1 MKEGRHK
8 MDIRK
13 VLFIGKLALAL
24 VLGYLVIRTLV
35 PEHREKSSTPA
46 SALGGDAA
54 NVNEA
59 TGSPDLSF
67 EDYAKIVERNPF
79 GTSGKWT
86 STANFA
92 DSRHSVSEELGLA
105 LSGTISGNPAVARAV
120 IKDLK
125 TGVLDLYKIDQ
136 TVAGARIESIEN
148 DAVVLVRD
156 GQRKV
161 LRLNIGQS
169 GSNNSSQVASSQ
181 TIKETSNVVRADLP
195 TKKTGADIRTKI
207 GCVEAVLNNAA
218 IEPYFVD
225 GQVEGLQI
233 TGLENLSIA
242 KDIGLKNR
250 DVIRAV
256 NGHRLTN
263 KQKAY
268 QVFKK
273 ARSQAVID
281 IELLRDNKTK
291 KLSFAM

>member
-1 MKEGRHK
+1 

-13 VLFIGKLALAL
+13 VLFITKLVLVL
-24 VLGYLVIRTLV
+24 VLGYVVVRRVLL
-35 PEHREKSSTPA
+35 PEHTEKSSTPV
-46 SALGGDAA
+46 SALGGSAA
-54 NVNEA
+54 RVNQA

-86 STANFA
+86 STANLTG
-92 DSRHSVSEELGLA
+92 SRHSVSEELGLA
-105 LSGTISGNPAVARAV
+105 LSGTISGSPTLARAV

-125 TGVLDLYKIDQ
+125 TGVLDLYEIDQ
-136 TVAGARIESIEN
+136 TVAGARIESIEK
-148 DAVVLVRD
+148 DAVVLVCD

-169 GSNNSSQVASSQ
+169 GSNNISQVASSR
-181 TIKETSNVVRADLP
+181 TTNKMSNVARVDLQ
-195 TKKTGADIRTKI
+195 TKKANTDTRTKI
-207 GCVEAVLNNAA
+207 GCVEAILNNAA

-225 GQVEGLQI
+225 GRMEGLQI
-233 TGLENLSIA
+233 TGLENISIA
-242 KDIGLKNR
+242 KNLGLKNN

-268 QVFKK
+268 QIFKK
-273 ARSQAVID
+273 ARSQPAID
-281 IELLRDNKTK
+281 IELLRDNNTK
-291 KLSFAM
+291 KLSFSM

>member
-1 MKEGRHK
+1 
-8 MDIRK
+8 MDARK
-13 VLFIGKLALAL
+13 VLLISKLAIVL
-24 VLGYLVIRTLV
+24 VLGYVVVRTLL
-35 PEHREKSSTPA
+35 PKHTENSRAPA
-46 SALGGDAA
+46 LALGGDAA
-54 NVNEA
+54 RTDEA

-86 STANFA
+86 STANLTG
-92 DSRHSVSEELGLA
+92 SRYSVSEELGLA
-105 LSGTISGNPAVARAV
+105 LSGTISGSPALARAV

-125 TGVLDLYKIDQ
+125 TGVLDLYEIDQ
-136 TVAGARIESIEN
+136 TVGGARIESIEK
-148 DAVVLVRD
+148 DAVVLVCN

-169 GSNNSSQVASSQ
+169 GSNNISQVALSQ
-181 TIKETSNVVRADLP
+181 TTNKMSNVARADLP
-195 TKKTGADIRTKI
+195 TKKAGTDVRKTVGI
-207 GCVEAVLNNAA
+207 VEAILNNAA

-225 GQVEGLQI
+225 GQIEGLRI
-233 TGLENLSIA
+233 TDLENISAVKEL
-242 KDIGLKNR
+242 GLKNS
-250 DVIRAV
+250 DIIRAV

-263 KQKAY
+263 KQRAY
-268 QVFKK
+268 QIFKK

>member
-1 MKEGRHK
+1 

-13 VLFIGKLALAL
+13 VLLISKLAIVL
-24 VLGYLVIRTLV
+24 VLGYVVVRTLL

-46 SALGGDAA
+46 SALGGSATHE
-54 NVNEA
+54 NEA

-86 STANFA
+86 STANFTG
-92 DSRHSVSEELGLA
+92 SRHSVSEELGLA
-105 LSGTISGNPAVARAV
+105 LSGTISGSPALARAV

-125 TGVLDLYKIDQ
+125 TGVLDLYEIDQ
-136 TVAGARIESIEN
+136 TVAGARIESIEK
-148 DAVVLVRD
+148 DAVVLVCD

-169 GSNNSSQVASSQ
+169 GSNNISQVVSSQ
-181 TIKETSNVVRADLP
+181 TTNEISSNVVRADLP
-195 TKKTGADIRTKI
+195 TRKAGTDVRKTAGI
-207 GCVEAVLNNAA
+207 VEAILNNAA

-225 GQVEGLQI
+225 GQIEGLRI
-233 TGLENLSIA
+233 TDLENISAVKKL
-242 KDIGLKNR
+242 GLKNS
-250 DVIRAV
+250 DIIRAV

-263 KQKAY
+263 KQRAY
-268 QVFKK
+268 QIFKK
-273 ARSQAVID
+273 ARSQPVID

>member
-1 MKEGRHK
+1 

-24 VLGYLVIRTLV
+24 VLGYAVVRTVLV

-46 SALGGDAA
+46 SALGGSATHE
-54 NVNEA
+54 NEA

-86 STANFA
+86 STANFTG
-92 DSRHSVSEELGLA
+92 SRHSVSEELGLA
-105 LSGTISGNPAVARAV
+105 LSGTISGSPTLARAV

-125 TGVLDLYKIDQ
+125 TGMLDLYKTNQ
-136 TVAGARIESIEN
+136 TVAGARIESIEK
-148 DAVVLVRD
+148 DAVVLVCD

-169 GSNNSSQVASSQ
+169 GSNNISQVASSR
-181 TIKETSNVVRADLP
+181 TTNKVSNVARVDLP
-195 TKKTGADIRTKI
+195 TKKANTNTRTKI
-207 GCVEAVLNNAA
+207 GCVEAILNNAL
-218 IEPYFVD
+218 IEPYSVD
-225 GQVEGLQI
+225 GQIEGLRI
-233 TGLENLSIA
+233 SDLENISAVKKL
-242 KDIGLKNR
+242 GLKNS

-263 KQKAY
+263 KQRAY
-268 QVFKK
+268 QIFKK

>member
-1 MKEGRHK
+1 

-13 VLFIGKLALAL
+13 VLFISKLVLVL
-24 VLGYLVIRTLV
+24 VLGYIVIRTVLL
-35 PEHREKSSTPA
+35 PKHKEKSSTPA
-46 SALGGDAA
+46 SALGGSAA
-54 NVNEA
+54 RTDEA

-86 STANFA
+86 STANFTG
-92 DSRHSVSEELGLA
+92 SRHSVSEELGLA
-105 LSGTISGNPAVARAV
+105 LSGTISGSPTLARAV

-125 TGVLDLYKIDQ
+125 TGVLDLYEIDQ
-136 TVAGARIESIEN
+136 TVADARIESIEK
-148 DAVVLVRD
+148 DAVVLVCD

-169 GSNNSSQVASSQ
+169 GSSNISQVALSQ
-181 TIKETSNVVRADLP
+181 TTNKMSNVARADLP
-195 TKKTGADIRTKI
+195 TKKANTDTLTKI
-207 GCVEAVLNNAA
+207 GCVEAILNIAA
-218 IEPYFVD
+218 IEPYSVD
-225 GQVEGLQI
+225 GQIEGLRI
-233 TGLENLSIA
+233 SDLENISAVKKL
-242 KDIGLKNR
+242 GLKNS

-263 KQKAY
+263 KQRAY
-268 QVFKK
+268 QIFKK
-273 ARSQAVID
+273 ARSQPAID

>member
-1 MKEGRHK
+1 

-13 VLFIGKLALAL
+13 VLLISKLALAL
-24 VLGYLVIRTLV
+24 VLSYAVVRTVLV
-35 PEHREKSSTPA
+35 PKHREKNSTPA
-46 SALGGDAA
+46 STLGGSAA
-54 NVNEA
+54 HENEA

-86 STANFA
+86 STANFTG
-92 DSRHSVSEELGLA
+92 SRHSVSEELGLA
-105 LSGTISGNPAVARAV
+105 LSGTVSGSPTVARAV

-125 TGVLDLYKIDQ
+125 TGVLDLYEIDQ
-136 TVAGARIESIEN
+136 TVAGARIESIEK
-148 DAVVLVRD
+148 DAVVLVCD

-169 GSNNSSQVASSQ
+169 GSNNISQVASSQ
-181 TIKETSNVVRADLP
+181 TTNEMSNVARADLP
-195 TKKTGADIRTKI
+195 ARKAGTDVRKTAGI
-207 GCVEAVLNNAA
+207 VEAILNNAA
-218 IEPYFVD
+218 IEPYSVD
-225 GQVEGLQI
+225 GQIEGLRI
-233 TGLENLSIA
+233 TDLENISAVKEL
-242 KDIGLKNR
+242 GLKNS

-263 KQKAY
+263 KQRAY
-268 QVFKK
+268 QIFKK
-273 ARSQAVID
+273 ARSQPVID

>member
-1 MKEGRHK
+1 MY
-8 MDIRK
+8 MRK
-13 VLFIGKLALAL
+13 VLFISKLALAL
-24 VLGYLVIRTLV
+24 VLGYVVVRTLL
-35 PEHREKSSTPA
+35 PKHTENSRAPA

-54 NVNEA
+54 RTDEA

-67 EDYAKIVERNPF
+67 EDYAKIVQRNPF
-79 GTSGKWT
+79 GTSGKLT

-92 DSRHSVSEELGLA
+92 GSRHSVSEELGLA
-105 LSGTISGNPAVARAV
+105 LSGTISGSPTLARAV

-125 TGVLDLYKIDQ
+125 TGVLDLYKTDQ

-148 DAVVLVRD
+148 DAVVLVYN

-169 GSNNSSQVASSQ
+169 GSNNISQVASSQ
-181 TIKETSNVVRADLP
+181 TTKETSNVVRADLP
-195 TKKTGADIRTKI
+195 AKKTGTDTRTKI
-207 GCVEAVLNNAA
+207 GYVEAILNNTA

-225 GQVEGLQI
+225 GQIEGLRI
-233 TGLENLSIA
+233 TDLENISAVKKL
-242 KDIGLKNR
+242 GLKNS
-250 DVIRAV
+250 DIIRAV

-268 QVFKK
+268 QIFKK
-273 ARSQAVID
+273 ARSQPVID

-291 KLSFAM
+291 RLSFAM